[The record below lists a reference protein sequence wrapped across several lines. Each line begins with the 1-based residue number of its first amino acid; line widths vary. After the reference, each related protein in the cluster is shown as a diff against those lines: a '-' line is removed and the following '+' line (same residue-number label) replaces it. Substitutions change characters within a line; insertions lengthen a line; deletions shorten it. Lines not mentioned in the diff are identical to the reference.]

1 MLMNGVSVVPAN
13 WPLALM
19 ARSSASEPEFVFAEG
34 PTPRFVM
41 ARWRRRFVRS
51 DGPVH
56 LNQHLLSY
64 CERGGA
70 VSTIWRDGQR
80 FRAQQHA
87 GSVTFLPAGCYES
100 WMLEAHVEVAHLHL
114 YIAADL
120 LRPDVE
126 LSPIM
131 DCRSPW
137 FDSFFRMLQAEY
149 EACGATT
156 QEHAFDLFDR
166 LGDLVLQRLRELQAH
181 APAERPAGVPPL
193 RPHLLRL
200 VLGHV
205 EDRLGEP
212 LSVRELADSASL
224 SVDHF
229 VRAFSQA
236 TGVTP
241 HRWLQLQRL
250 EAAAMQLRQSSLRI
264 DEIAHRCGFAGAA
277 HFAASFRRQH
287 GMTPSA
293 YRRSN

>member
-1 MLMNGVSVVPAN
+1 MVPTN

-19 ARSSASEPEFVFAEG
+19 ARSSATEPEFVFAEG
-34 PTPRFVM
+34 MAPRFVL

-80 FRAQQHA
+80 FCAQQHA
-87 GSVTFLPAGCYES
+87 GSVTFLPAGRYER
-100 WMLEAHVEVAHLHL
+100 WMLEAHAEVAHLHL

-120 LRPDVE
+120 LRPDAD
-126 LSPIM
+126 LSPVM

-137 FDSFFRMLQAEY
+137 FDSFFRMLLAEY
-149 EACGATT
+149 GACRATA

-166 LGDLVLQRLRELQAH
+166 LGDLLLRRLRDLQKQT
-181 APAERPAGVPPL
+181 PAERPTRVPPL
-193 RPHLLRL
+193 RPHLLRQ
-200 VLGHV
+200 VIDHV
-205 EDRLGEP
+205 ESHLEEKII
-212 LSVRELADSASL
+212 VRELAGSVSL

-241 HRWLQLQRL
+241 HRWLQVRRL

-277 HFAASFRRQH
+277 HFAASFRRHH
-287 GMTPSA
+287 GMTPTA

>member
-1 MLMNGVSVVPAN
+1 MLTNAVPVVPAS

-34 PTPRFVM
+34 PSPRFVV

-70 VSTIWRDGQR
+70 VSTIWRDGQCL
-80 FRAQQHA
+80 RAQQHA
-87 GSVTFLPAGCYES
+87 GSVTFLPAGRYER
-100 WMLEAHVEVAHLHL
+100 WMLDAHCEVAHLHL

-120 LRPDVE
+120 LRPDAD
-126 LSPIM
+126 LSPVM

-137 FDSFFRMLQAEY
+137 FDSFFRMLLAEY
-149 EACGATT
+149 EACGATAQT
-156 QEHAFDLFDR
+156 HAFDLFDR
-166 LGDLVLQRLRELQAH
+166 LGDLLLQRLSELLGH

-193 RPHLLRL
+193 RPHLLRR
-200 VLGHV
+200 VLAHV
-205 EDRLGEP
+205 EEHLGER
-212 LSVRELADSASL
+212 LSVGELADSVSL

-241 HRWLQLQRL
+241 HRWLQLRRL
-250 EAAAMQLRQSSLRI
+250 ETAATQLRQSSLRI

-277 HFAASFRRQH
+277 HFAASFRRHH

>member
-1 MLMNGVSVVPAN
+1 MLMNGVSILPAN
-13 WPLALM
+13 WPLALI
-19 ARSSASEPEFVFAEG
+19 ARTSRTEPEFVFAES
-34 PTPRFVM
+34 PTPRFVV
-41 ARWRRRFVRS
+41 ARWRRRFVQS

-56 LNQHLLSY
+56 LDQHLLSY

-70 VSTIWRDGQR
+70 MSTVWRDGR
-80 FRAQQHA
+80 RLRARQHT
-87 GSVTFLPAGCYES
+87 GSITFLPAGSYAR
-100 WMLEAHVEVAHLHL
+100 WMLEAHCEVAHVHL

-120 LRPDVE
+120 LRANTD
-126 LSPIM
+126 LSPLM
-131 DCRSPW
+131 AYRSPW
-137 FDSFFRMLQAEY
+137 FDSFFRLLLAEY
-149 EACGATT
+149 EACGVAA

-166 LGDLVLQRLRELQAH
+166 LGDLLLQRLRELQVH

-193 RPHLLRL
+193 RPHLLQQ

-205 EDRLGEP
+205 EEHLGEQ

-241 HRWLQLQRL
+241 HRWLQLRRL
-250 EAAAMQLRQSSLRI
+250 EAAAIQLRLSNLRI
-264 DEIAHRCGFAGAA
+264 DEIAHRCGFAGAS

-293 YRRSN
+293 YRRLD